1 MLALIAVAALLQQE
15 TPEAL
20 FNRMEHSIE
29 EAKSLRIKYR
39 LDLEQGGQT
48 ATGTGIVLLKQG
60 NKAKITLTGA
70 KGNPWAVSDGKKL
83 TVDANQA
90 LIEGAELDTPKDLN
104 LRVATKLARW
114 GVLDLPSFPRVI
126 RTYGVDPKE
135 RLKVSDIKFGEKDGD
150 VRTLTYV
157 VQEGNGKVE
166 LKLWVDPKDLTLK
179 KRTLSVGNLKATV
192 TETYEEF
199 TVNGE
204 IPDESFKP

>member
-1 MLALIAVAALLQQE
+1 
-15 TPEAL
+15 
-20 FNRMEHSIE
+20 MEHSIE
-29 EAKSLRIKYR
+29 EAKTLRIKYR
-39 LDLEQGGQT
+39 LDLDLGGQT

-70 KGNPWAVSDGKKL
+70 KGDPWAVSDGKKL

-90 LIEGAELDTPKDLN
+90 LIDGAELDTPKELN
-104 LRVATKLARW
+104 VRVATKLARW

-126 RTYGVDPKE
+126 RIYGVDPKE
-135 RLKVSDIKFGEKDGD
+135 RLKVSDIKYGEKDGD
-150 VRTLTYV
+150 VQTLTYV
-157 VQEGNGKVE
+157 VQEGNGKAE
-166 LKLWVDPKDLTLK
+166 LKLWIDPKDLTLK
-179 KRTLSVGNLKATV
+179 KRTLSVANLKATV